1 MYIAFSLWDQKKDVQ
16 RRSQSFSEEKKKNLC
31 REHTMGSH
39 HALLENTTIIFCQLF
54 PYAIPSRAPKIFF
67 SLFSLGCALIPTSNN
82 GPNSAFKKGR
92 FVLGVI
98 ACVMRVAVTFQRRQ
112 EDIVLSGPR
121 TPVSKRERSS
131 SGVLQAAGEQ
141 K

>member
-1 MYIAFSLWDQKKDVQ
+1 MRTNRPYIPLYGPLHFLYGEQTHICILHSLCGIKRKTYKGDHNLLVK
-16 RRSQSFSEEKKKNLC
+16 RKKKNLC

-67 SLFSLGCALIPTSNN
+67 SLFSLGCALIPTSNT

-98 ACVMRVAVTFQRRQ
+98 ACVMRVAVTFQRR
-112 EDIVLSGPR
+112 
-121 TPVSKRERSS
+121 
-131 SGVLQAAGEQ
+131 
-141 K
+141 

>member
-1 MYIAFSLWDQKKDVQ
+1 MTVEECLNSAVYSIVWSLAFLVWRANTYMYIAFSLWDQKKDVQ

-98 ACVMRVAVTFQRRQ
+98 ACVMRVAVTFQRR
-112 EDIVLSGPR
+112 
-121 TPVSKRERSS
+121 
-131 SGVLQAAGEQ
+131 
-141 K
+141 